1 MRKLNLH
8 KTRLTAVLL
17 TLVLILGA
25 LPLTSEASFIPSHI
39 AADTLNRLG
48 LFKGSD
54 SGYELDRQI
63 TKQEAVTMLV
73 RLLGKEQEAVAYTGT
88 ECPFSDV
95 EGWAKGYVSVAYN
108 NDLVLGTSESWL
120 GAASLADAK
129 TFITFTLRALG
140 YSEEAG
146 DFTYNNAIS
155 FSDSIGLTN
164 GEYRNSSHAFL
175 REDAVLLSY
184 NALITPMKKGDK
196 KLIEHLIELGVIDR
210 ENLLDTNLSGYYNY
224 GKTLYSASE
233 IYERASAATFQIK
246 MYKDEESYEEDE
258 PHGFASGFFISPDGL
273 ALTCYHSIELK
284 SYGRIITNDGRL
296 YEDIKVV
303 FYDGY
308 RDIAVLRVG
317 KTSVDGRS
325 VRNFP
330 YITLGN
336 SDAIA
341 NGHKIYTLSSPGGF
355 QDCISDG
362 MVSTKNRVADDPA
375 YPLIQFTAPISP
387 GSSGGVLLNE
397 HCEAIG
403 VCMGAFNAG
412 NNLNLAVPVNCLSGI
427 DLSGEG
433 KTFSE
438 TCQYDTELNNNST
451 LTITPSSITIGVGE
465 KFEAI
470 VTRDSPGSVGIQFI
484 VGDPEIVDCRWGSFT
499 TKTTVP
505 IYITGKKKGTTT
517 VAVKYYE
524 GTGNPNA
531 TAEINVVVE

>member
-1 MRKLNLH
+1 MRKLRLY
-8 KTRLTAVLL
+8 KTRLAAVLL
-17 TLVLILGA
+17 ALVLILGVV
-25 LPLTSEASFIPSHI
+25 PLTSEASFVPSHT
-39 AADTLNRLG
+39 AADTLCRLG
-48 LFKGSD
+48 LFKGAD
-54 SGYELDRQI
+54 SGFELDRQI
-63 TKQEAVTMLV
+63 TKQEAVTMLI
-73 RLLGKEQEAVAYTGT
+73 RLLGKEQEAAGYTGT

-95 EGWAKGYVSVAYN
+95 AGWAKGYVSVAYN
-108 NDLVLGTSESWL
+108 NELVMGTGESWL

-129 TFITFTLRALG
+129 TYITFILRALG

-146 DFTYNNAIS
+146 DFTYNNAIA
-155 FSDSIGLTN
+155 FSESIGLTN
-164 GEYRNSSHAFL
+164 GEYSDSSHAFL

-184 NALITPMKKGDK
+184 NALITSMKKSDK
-196 KLIEHLIELGVIDR
+196 NLIEHLIDQGVIDR
-210 ENLLDTNLSGYYNY
+210 ENLLGTALSGYYNY
-224 GKTLYSASE
+224 GKTIFSASE
-233 IYERASAATFQIK
+233 IYERASAATFLIK
-246 MYKDEESYEEDE
+246 MYKEEEGFEEDE
-258 PHGFASGFFISPDGL
+258 PHGVSSGFFISSDGL
-273 ALTCYHSIELK
+273 ALTCYHSIELN
-284 SYGRIITNDGRL
+284 SYGRILTNDGRL
-296 YEDIKVV
+296 YEDIEVV

-317 KTSVDGRS
+317 KTSVDGNT

-330 YITLGN
+330 YISLGN

-341 NGHKIYTLSSPGGF
+341 NGNKIYTLSSPGGF

-362 MVSTKNRVADDPA
+362 MISTKNRVADDPA

-403 VCMGAFNAG
+403 VCMGTFNAG
-412 NNLNLAVPVNCLSGI
+412 YNLNLAVPVNFLSGL
-427 DLSGEG
+427 DLSGTG
-433 KTFSE
+433 QTLSE
-438 TCQYDTELNNNST
+438 VCQYDTELNNNST
-451 LTITPSSITIGVGE
+451 LTISPSSITIGVDE

-517 VAVKYYE
+517 IAIKYYE